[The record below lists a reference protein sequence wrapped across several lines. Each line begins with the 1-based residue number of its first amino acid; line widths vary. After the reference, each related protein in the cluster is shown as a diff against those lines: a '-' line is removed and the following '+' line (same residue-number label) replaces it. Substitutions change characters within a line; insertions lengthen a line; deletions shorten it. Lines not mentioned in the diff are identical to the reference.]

1 MLFYFKP
8 SSSVSGI
15 SHDPAEVLHVLSCS
29 SSTHSSYAPL
39 FLWLFSS
46 WALLPQAKGSKS
58 ILPCSRKGRRVMWFT
73 LFVQNPA
80 YLFANVSNRKALLS
94 KLMRNFKVRP
104 RAVLHMDNNTQISGV
119 SKLGGSSHY
128 CLERLF
134 RQTQVINILLEALC
148 CQGGESYL
156 TN

>member
-1 MLFYFKP
+1 MLLCFKP
-8 SSSVSGI
+8 SSSVFGI
-15 SHDPAEVLHVLSCS
+15 SHDPTEVLHVLSCS
-29 SSTHSSYAPL
+29 SCTHSSYAPL

-46 WALLPQAKGSKS
+46 WALLPQAKEAKASF
-58 ILPCSRKGRRVMWFT
+58 LVPEKGRRVMRFT

-80 YLFANVSNRKALLS
+80 RLFANVSNRKALLS

-128 CLERLF
+128 WLERLF
-134 RQTQVINILLEALC
+134 GQTQVINILLETLC
-148 CQGGESYL
+148 RQGG
-156 TN
+156 